1 MKSLLETITGDDKME
16 AYQKQ
21 LKNPWVI
28 GAIGFLIGAIFGLI
42 VLGWWLFPVQWT
54 DAEPSDLIEASQIDW
69 INMAVAEYQL
79 TGNQAL
85 AIQRYDALGEGK
97 EEVLAKT
104 GNNLDFV
111 TTEQYASFVMAVE
124 PENATNIVLGTPVV
138 PGEETAGEATGGI
151 SSLLP
156 ILCGILVAVL
166 AAVAI
171 FFILRRLGNRQE
183 KKQITEDFETEIDE
197 QPKAAPV
204 TNAPVYSDTPIAQFT
219 SSYRLG
225 DDLYDDSFS
234 IDSSAGEFLGE
245 CGVGISEP
253 IGVGDPKKVTALEV
267 WLFDKNDIQTVTKVL
282 MSTHAFRDDAIRN
295 RLSAKG
301 DPTRV
306 IPGEEIILDTQTL
319 QMVVRIVDMAY
330 GEGPLPEESFFE
342 RMVIELSIW
351 PKGK

>member
-1 MKSLLETITGDDKME
+1 ME
-16 AYQKQ
+16 EYQKQ

-28 GAIGFLIGAIFGLI
+28 GGIGFLIGAIFGLI

-54 DAEPSDLIEASQIDW
+54 NAEPSDLIESSQMDW

-85 AIQRYDALGEGK
+85 ALQRYDALGDDK

-111 TTEQYASFVMAVE
+111 TAEQFASFVIAVE
-124 PENATNIVLGTPVV
+124 PENATNIVLGTPVASV
-138 PGEETAGEATGGI
+138 EDESGESVGGI
-151 SSLLP
+151 TSLFP

-166 AAVAI
+166 AAIAI
-171 FFILRRLGNRQE
+171 FFILKRLGNRQE
-183 KKQITEDFETEIDE
+183 KKLVTEEVEPDLGE
-197 QPKAAPV
+197 QPQPTSVPHTPV
-204 TNAPVYSDTPIAQFT
+204 FSETPIAQFT

-234 IDSSAGEFLGE
+234 IDSQAGEFLGE
-245 CGVGISEP
+245 CGVGISEL

-282 MSTHAFRDDAIRN
+282 MSSHAFKDDAIRN

-301 DPTRV
+301 DPTKV
-306 IPGEEIILDTQTL
+306 IPGEEIVLDTQTL

-330 GEGPLPEESFFE
+330 GEGPLPEESFF
-342 RMVIELSIW
+342 
-351 PKGK
+351 

>member
-1 MKSLLETITGDDKME
+1 ME
-16 AYQKQ
+16 AYQKH

-54 DAEPSDLIEASQIDW
+54 DAEPNDLIDEAQIDW
-69 INMAVAEYQL
+69 INMAIAEYQL
-79 TGNQAL
+79 SGNQAL
-85 AIQRYDALGEGK
+85 AIQRYEALGEGK
-97 EEVLAKT
+97 EEILAKT

-111 TTEQYASFVMAVE
+111 NAEQYASYVMAVE
-124 PENATNIVLGTPVV
+124 PENATNIVLGTPVA
-138 PGEETAGEATGGI
+138 PQEEEGTGAASGGI

-171 FFILRRLGNRQE
+171 FFILKRLGNRQA
-183 KKQITEDFETEIDE
+183 KKQVIEEVETEMEE
-197 QPKAAPV
+197 QPKATPV
-204 TNAPVYSDTPIAQFT
+204 VNAPVYSDIPIAQFT

-234 IDSSAGEFLGE
+234 IDSSSGEFLGE

-282 MSTHAFRDDAIRN
+282 MSNHAFRDDAIRN

-306 IPGEEIILDTQTL
+306 NPGEEIILDTQTL